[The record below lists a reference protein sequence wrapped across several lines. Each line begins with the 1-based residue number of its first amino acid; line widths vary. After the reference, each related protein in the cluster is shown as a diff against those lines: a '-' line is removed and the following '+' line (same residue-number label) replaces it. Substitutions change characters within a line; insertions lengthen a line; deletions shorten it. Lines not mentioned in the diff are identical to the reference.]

1 MPKLRKRAEIEEK
14 DSVQDIKMSE
24 NKTTINDSNNDC
36 IQEIINKLSISE
48 ILRIGIV
55 DKRFEYCVK
64 EVLKR
69 QKVIRFAE
77 NGLMF
82 CRHSANNSKLVFINL
97 NKFKLILKK
106 FPNIKCL

>member
-1 MPKLRKRAEIEEK
+1 MENISIN
-14 DSVQDIKMSE
+14 DMKMSE
-24 NKTTINDSNNDC
+24 NKTTINDLNNDC
-36 IQEIINKLSISE
+36 IQEIINKLSINE
-48 ILRIGIV
+48 ILRIEIV

-64 EVLKR
+64 EDLKR

-106 FPNIKCL
+106 CPNIKCL